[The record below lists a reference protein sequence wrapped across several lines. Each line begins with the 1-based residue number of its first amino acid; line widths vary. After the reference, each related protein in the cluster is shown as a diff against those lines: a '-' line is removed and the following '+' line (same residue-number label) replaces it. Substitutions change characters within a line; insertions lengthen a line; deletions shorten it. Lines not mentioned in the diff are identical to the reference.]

1 MPFRSLDDLRY
12 LIEDE
17 LPRQAKT
24 LLAKANV
31 WQARY
36 VEYKRHNMV
45 VQDKA
50 HVDRIVRAMTE
61 TECESDLDNGRPTVV
76 GPLRFK
82 LRH

>member
-1 MPFRSLDDLRY
+1 MPFSLDNLRY
-12 LIEDE
+12 LIEDA

-36 VEYKRHNMV
+36 AGSKRHDMV
-45 VQDKA
+45 VQNKA
-50 HVDRIVRAMTE
+50 QVDRIVRAMTE
-61 TECESDLDNGRPTVV
+61 TECESDLDNGGPSVV